1 MSNIANTDTAR
12 ASPIQ
17 RRQQD
22 NETHLHGSEAKR
34 DDSYRR
40 RKQREAVR
48 ASSTEGKVSV
58 DEPLETQCRCTPS
71 HRQIGRTPS
80 VTPTWH
86 CRATDV
92 RASGSDTTCERGR
105 NAADDPRA
113 EGRVIEIQQTD
124 LRCSRHH
131 KARSAGSDRYKSGV
145 HGSSHV
151 PSTSTSS
158 SGERDNSLLGQRV
171 QGMKGS
177 MNERS

>member
-22 NETHLHGSEAKR
+22 NETHLPGSEAKR

-71 HRQIGRTPS
+71 HRQFGRTPS
-80 VTPTWH
+80 VTPTRH

-113 EGRVIEIQQTD
+113 EGRGIEIQQTD

-131 KARSAGSDRYKSGV
+131 KARSAGRTDTKVVCMEV
-145 HGSSHV
+145 HMYRPLQRPAQANATTACLGSESR
-151 PSTSTSS
+151 
-158 SGERDNSLLGQRV
+158 G
-171 QGMKGS
+171 
-177 MNERS
+177 